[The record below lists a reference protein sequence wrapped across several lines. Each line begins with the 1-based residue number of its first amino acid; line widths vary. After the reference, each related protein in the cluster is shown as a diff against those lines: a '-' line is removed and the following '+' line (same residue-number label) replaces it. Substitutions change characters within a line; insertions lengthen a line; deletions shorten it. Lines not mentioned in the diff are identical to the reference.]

1 MIKELREASVWRKDM
16 SGMRGR
22 PQKLLGKG
30 VLGEGTVSSGTVEWK
45 LS

>member
-1 MIKELREASVWRKDM
+1 MIKELREASVLRKDIN
-16 SGMRGR
+16 GMRGR
-22 PQKLLGKG
+22 PQKVLGKC